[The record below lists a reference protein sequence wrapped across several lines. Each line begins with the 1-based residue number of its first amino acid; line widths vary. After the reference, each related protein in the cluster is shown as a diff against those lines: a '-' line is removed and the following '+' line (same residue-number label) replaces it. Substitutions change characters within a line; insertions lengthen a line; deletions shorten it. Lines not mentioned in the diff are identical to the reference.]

1 VFLKKV
7 AGITKLDDG
16 LRKLDKM
23 TNEEA
28 RMANA
33 EVLRLAHNINE
44 NVRGVGT
51 QVKDVDEKVQG
62 IDKNVQGVG
71 VQVRGVEENVKVVK
85 EMVQAVMAGAQT
97 DVSQSPT
104 LTLIYNRPDGKEA
117 ATEAKEIAVNSH
129 RPSSV
134 LSSPVVNY
142 LTQSQGSKCG
152 RTLENGSPLRT
163 LQRITTPHAISNMRE
178 RRSGSSTATPLR
190 NGRQPGL
197 SCGSTGSVRFF
208 YP

>member
-1 VFLKKV
+1 MFLKKV

-16 LRKLDKM
+16 LQKLDKM

-33 EVLRLAHNINE
+33 EVLRLSHNTNE

-51 QVKDVDEKVQG
+51 QVKNVDEKVQG
-62 IDKNVQGVG
+62 IDKDVQGVS

-85 EMVQAVMAGAQT
+85 EMVQVVMAGVQT
-97 DVSQSPT
+97 DLSQSPT
-104 LTLIYNRPDGKEA
+104 LSLIYNRLDGKVT
-117 ATEAKEIAVNSH
+117 ATEAKEIAINSH

-134 LSSPVVNY
+134 LVSQGIKY
-142 LTQSQGSKCG
+142 LTQLQGRKCE
-152 RTLENGSPLRT
+152 RTLENGSLLRT
-163 LQRITTPHAISNMRE
+163 LQRITTPLAISNTKE

-190 NGRQPGL
+190 NGRQPDL
-197 SCGSTGSVRFF
+197 SCGSTGSVRSFNS
-208 YP
+208 